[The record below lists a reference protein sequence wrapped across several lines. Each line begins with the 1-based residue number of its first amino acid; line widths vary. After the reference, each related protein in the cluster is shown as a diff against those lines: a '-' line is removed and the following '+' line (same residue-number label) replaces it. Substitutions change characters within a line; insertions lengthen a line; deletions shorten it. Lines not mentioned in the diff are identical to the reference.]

1 MRWLKWILAYLFDCI
16 HRHTTWPHRDRRGLD
31 YICCLD
37 CGKELPYSM
46 RRMRIVSK
54 EEQLEDRSRQTWEE
68 LSPGGSQ
75 AVERRERLLAS

>member
-16 HRHTTWPHRDRRGLD
+16 HRHTTWPRRDRAGLD

-46 RRMRIVSK
+46 RRMSIVSK
-54 EEQLEDRSRQTWEE
+54 EEQLEDRSQQAWEE
-68 LSPGGSQ
+68 LSPVRGG
-75 AVERRERLLAS
+75 AVAQRERLLAS

>member
-16 HRHTTWPHRDRRGLD
+16 HRHTTWPRRDRRGLD

-46 RRMRIVSK
+46 RRMSVVSK
-54 EEQLEDRSRQTWEE
+54 EEQLEDRSRQACEE
-68 LSPGGSQ
+68 LSPVGSR
-75 AVERRERLLAS
+75 AVARRERLLAS